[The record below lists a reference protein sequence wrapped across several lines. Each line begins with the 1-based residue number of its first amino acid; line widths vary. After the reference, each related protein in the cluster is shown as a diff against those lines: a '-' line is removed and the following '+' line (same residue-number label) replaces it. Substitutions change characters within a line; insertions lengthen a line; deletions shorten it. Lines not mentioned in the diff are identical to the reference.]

1 MGVPF
6 LLHEDHLDVS
16 PTRSTFSFGSFS
28 GLGDDRRPL
37 DRGGWQATIMGEEP
51 LSSSSISF
59 SLFPFTNSFWVSY
72 KTPTVVSASELGQL
86 INAAADKV
94 KHAWSHWGRLVLSS
108 GVTARSLHN
117 KARPA
122 RIHFWIMC
130 NAEEFK
136 VVARIKFQWYYIHPP
151 PVVFS

>member
-72 KTPTVVSASELGQL
+72 KTPTVVSAAELGQL
-86 INAAADKV
+86 INAAADKF
-94 KHAWSHWGRLVLSS
+94 KHAWSHWGRCRPV
-108 GVTARSLHN
+108 SLPEVCIT
-117 KARPA
+117 RPDLLGSTSELCVMQKNSKWLPGSNFND
-122 RIHFWIMC
+122 IIS
-130 NAEEFK
+130 
-136 VVARIKFQWYYIHPP
+136 IHPR
-151 PVVFS
+151 